1 MLSQKADGRPDPTEI
16 LEAAEEEEEEEE
28 EEKIAQ
34 KVKQQEDPPTVLLA
48 PCDRP
53 IVTCSQRR
61 GASMLVTQPANSA
74 MGHLDHS
81 DSPARKADR
90 EKDRGT
96 VQQGAMR
103 SVKFAVQ
110 LAQCDRPSTLC
121 SQSRGA
127 SMHVTHPVRSA
138 SESMDHRTLPVARE
152 GAEGVAHGKKEHK
165 VATEGREA
173 SAVVKKKGT
182 RLCGAA
188 RATKGRPAGSNPLG
202 GQYVSSPVTST
213 SASAAQK
220 WVQMGKEKQG
230 TKRQHRLGQAYTRL
244 KKTALI
250 AAIVLGSFGL
260 TVAGNGGVALEVRNV
275 SKQKEYG
282 REYGRGSRKRQQP
295 SKEKKRQKTERGR
308 RRKADMEPD

>member
-1 MLSQKADGRPDPTEI
+1 MIVMTAQEVHSEHPVAQPVQCDRQEI
-16 LEAAEEEEEEEE
+16 PCPQSRGASLHVAQPVQSVLGPL
-28 EEKIAQ
+28 KQGDSPVRQTVQGTAQ
-34 KVKQQEDPPTVLLA
+34 KVKQQRDPPTVLLA

-53 IVTCSQRR
+53 TVPCSQRR

-127 SMHVTHPVRSA
+127 SMHVTQPVRSA
-138 SESMDHRTLPVARE
+138 SESMDHRALPVARE

-165 VATEGREA
+165 AATEGREA
-173 SAVVKKKGT
+173 SAVVEKKEM
-182 RLCGAA
+182 RECGAA

-202 GQYVSSPVTST
+202 GNT
-213 SASAAQK
+213 SA
-220 WVQMGKEKQG
+220 
-230 TKRQHRLGQAYTRL
+230 
-244 KKTALI
+244 ALI
-250 AAIVLGSFGL
+250 LALAPALHR
-260 TVAGNGGVALEVRNV
+260 NGCRWER
-275 SKQKEYG
+275 
-282 REYGRGSRKRQQP
+282 R
-295 SKEKKRQKTERGR
+295 SKEQNAN
-308 RRKADMEPD
+308 ADWGKPTRD